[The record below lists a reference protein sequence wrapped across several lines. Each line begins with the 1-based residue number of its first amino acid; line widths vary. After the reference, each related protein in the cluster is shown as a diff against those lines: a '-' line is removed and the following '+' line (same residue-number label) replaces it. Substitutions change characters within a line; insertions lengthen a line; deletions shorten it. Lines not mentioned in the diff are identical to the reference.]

1 MTKIEKIDVRVNWQ
15 IRSLLLTINL
25 VIKRKI
31 RNAQP
36 RTIFKGYHCDGRAIF
51 VMNMNYQILF

>member
-1 MTKIEKIDVRVNWQ
+1 MTKIEKIDGRVNWQ

-36 RTIFKGYHCDGRAIF
+36 RTIFNGYHCHGRTIF
-51 VMNMNYQILF
+51 VMNTNYQIL